1 MVLREKVLKSQVQ
14 GNGAA
19 LARYQGIEDEQAAVI
34 GAVPASVNCLIAE

>member
-19 LARYQGIEDEQAAVI
+19 LARYQGMAEQVAVLAAVP
-34 GAVPASVNCLIAE
+34 GSVNCLIAM

>member
-19 LARYQGIEDEQAAVI
+19 LAFYQGVEEQVAVEA
-34 GAVPASVNCLIAE
+34 AVPASVDCFIAM